1 VNCAKRAGDRPKQ
14 PACEFSALNLECR
27 FKQSKTEPSTFKEDC
42 ASGYQKG
49 ILLKSGYLS
58 VVGLSS
64 MKIVADTHRHAAYDN
79 KHYIATSFLEMSTSI
94 TVDDLKPLKYCF

>member
-1 VNCAKRAGDRPKQ
+1 
-14 PACEFSALNLECR
+14 
-27 FKQSKTEPSTFKEDC
+27 
-42 ASGYQKG
+42 
-49 ILLKSGYLS
+49 
-58 VVGLSS
+58 